1 MAWLARGPYLH
12 AGSRRVMLP
21 TAMVGTVARIE
32 TLPLLD
38 GLTSAQR
45 HAVVCEEGRLCVMAP
60 AGSGKTRVLT
70 RRVARRVLDGSAD
83 PERVLVVTFTRR
95 AAWEL
100 RRRLA
105 TMGTPSGITAGTFHA
120 IAYAEL
126 RRHYADTARQI
137 PVLVESPH
145 RLLASMRGMR
155 MEERAIPAVAAE
167 IQWAQA
173 RLVSPGDYGDQA
185 RATRRS
191 PVVGYDFAADAFA
204 LYEAEKRRKGVM
216 DLGDLLSRCAH
227 ILLDDPAARDAWR
240 WRVRHLFVD
249 ELQDINP
256 AQWRLLTAF
265 HGGGDDIFLV
275 GDPDQAI
282 YSWNGSDPTVLGRIT
297 DMLPGTTVVRLDA
310 NHRCSPQ
317 ILRAAQAVLDN
328 PPEVESTRPD
338 GTLPRV
344 ESFPD
349 AEAEADAVIRWL
361 RLSHRPGRPWSQL
374 AVLART
380 NSRLIPVARA
390 LERAGIPYRTGTSSP
405 APVASDGDE
414 EADAGDEEAEDEE
427 AGAGGADTDGVG
439 ANSGVGASQY
449 SASQYPAS
457 QYPASLNAGTNVRS
471 RVQRGG
477 VELATFHRAK
487 GLEWHAVAIIG
498 LEDGV
503 LPDSRATTAETLA
516 EERRLLYVAV
526 TRAADDL
533 WCSWAATRVVG
544 SATVPCR
551 PSPFLDALSR
561 ACAGPATRPSRQDL
575 TNRLAELR
583 LRLQDAADGSFSA
596 PE

>member
-1 MAWLARGPYLH
+1 M
-12 AGSRRVMLP
+12 
-21 TAMVGTVARIE
+21 ARIE

-38 GLTSAQR
+38 GLTSTQR

-105 TMGTPSGITAGTFHA
+105 TMGTSSGIRAGTFHA

-185 RATRRS
+185 RATQRS

-297 DMLPGTTVVRLDA
+297 EMLPGTTVVRLDA

-349 AEAEADAVIRWL
+349 SEAEADAVIRWL

-405 APVASDGDE
+405 APVVADGDE
-414 EADAGDEEAEDEE
+414 EADAGDGNTGE
-427 AGAGGADTDGVG
+427 AGEADTDGVG
-439 ANSGVGASQY
+439 ANSGIG
-449 SASQYPAS
+449 ASQYPAG
-457 QYPASLNAGTNVRS
+457 LNAGTNVRS
-471 RVQRGG
+471 RVQHGGG

-503 LPDSRATTAETLA
+503 LPDSRATTPETLA

-544 SATVPCR
+544 SATVACR

-561 ACAGPATRPSRQDL
+561 ACAGPSRRPSRQDL